1 MFVGV
6 LVVCEMC
13 EGTVEK
19 FTVEGLLRERCCYV
33 ILDVKTNVCYVDD
46 CQVA

>member
-6 LVVCEMC
+6 LVMCEMC

-19 FTVEGLLRERCCYV
+19 FTVEDLLCESYCYF

-46 CQVA
+46 CHVV